1 MTIQTGAADACFDI
15 IMLREAML
23 LPGKL
28 CNHWKSS
35 LPLLLLT
42 VLHTASVG
50 VVLVL
55 QDGIVSCAAASGWIT
70 QLPLQSEGSLVV
82 LCPRGIAGRDDI
94 VVVWQG
100 KKEEEED

>member
-1 MTIQTGAADACFDI
+1 MV
-15 IMLREAML
+15 REAML
-23 LPGKL
+23 LPGKVVQ
-28 CNHWKSS
+28 S
-35 LPLLLLT
+35 LEEPSLLLT

-55 QDGIVSCAAASGWIT
+55 QDGTALCPTAQGGIT
-70 QLPLQSEGSLVV
+70 QPLCKSEESLVV

>member
-1 MTIQTGAADACFDI
+1 
-15 IMLREAML
+15 MLREAML

-35 LPLLLLT
+35 LPLLLLLLLLT

-55 QDGIVSCAAASGWIT
+55 QDGIVGCAAASGWIT

-100 KKEEEED
+100 KKEEED

>member
-1 MTIQTGAADACFDI
+1 
-15 IMLREAML
+15 MLREAML

-35 LPLLLLT
+35 LSLLLT

-55 QDGIVSCAAASGWIT
+55 QDGIAHCATALGEIT

-100 KKEEEED
+100 KKEEED

>member
-1 MTIQTGAADACFDI
+1 
-15 IMLREAML
+15 MLREAML

-35 LPLLLLT
+35 LPLLLLLT

-55 QDGIVSCAAASGWIT
+55 QDGIARRATGSGEIT
-70 QLPLQSEGSLVV
+70 QLPWQSDGSLVV

-100 KKEEEED
+100 KKEEERRRTETD